1 MSEEMNPTPEA
12 ILLPTTPAEPTTA
25 AEPVAAPV
33 APPPVAPPVAPPPPV
48 AEAASRA
55 TNVAGPGDYVP
66 EPGGRQRRTSIDVR
80 LEDIN
85 YKNVT
90 LLSRFL
96 DQRGRIL
103 SRRKTRVSAK
113 AQRLVVQAIKHARH
127 LALLPYTSDQTR
139 IVRRR
144 R

>member
-1 MSEEMNPTPEA
+1 MAGPTP
-12 ILLPTTPAEPTTA
+12 
-25 AEPVAAPV
+25 
-33 APPPVAPPVAPPPPV
+33 
-48 AEAASRA
+48 
-55 TNVAGPGDYVP
+55 VAGNPGDYVP

-80 LEDIN
+80 LEDVS

-113 AQRLVVQAIKHARH
+113 VQRRVVQAIKHARH

-139 IVRRR
+139 IVRKRR
-144 R
+144 

>member
-1 MSEEMNPTPEA
+1 MNEEMNPLTEFTP
-12 ILLPTTPAEPTTA
+12 TA
-25 AEPVAAPV
+25 KP
-33 APPPVAPPVAPPPPV
+33 APPAPRP
-48 AEAASRA
+48 AANNNDLEGDA
-55 TNVAGPGDYVP
+55 AGGPGEFAP
-66 EPGGRQRRTSIDVR
+66 APGGRQRRTSVDAR
-80 LEDIN
+80 LDEIN
-85 YKNVT
+85 YKNVP

-96 DQRGRIL
+96 DPRGRIL

-113 AQRLVVQAIKHARH
+113 MQRRVVQAIKHARH